1 MDLEHP
7 VKIGLSIIG
16 RSHSFYLLKC
26 FLSHL
31 VLHDILLHVPIHDQ
45 LKLDMFEDM
54 RNNGAYDGFDSKVCH
69 ESWYSNCY
77 IYCVAK

>member
-16 RSHSFYLLKC
+16 RSHSFYWFKC

-31 VLHDILLHVPIHDQ
+31 VLHDIVLQVPVNDQ
-45 LKLDMFEDM
+45 LKVDVSEDM
-54 RNNGAYDGFDSKVCH
+54 TNDRVYDAFDC
-69 ESWYSNCY
+69 
-77 IYCVAK
+77 